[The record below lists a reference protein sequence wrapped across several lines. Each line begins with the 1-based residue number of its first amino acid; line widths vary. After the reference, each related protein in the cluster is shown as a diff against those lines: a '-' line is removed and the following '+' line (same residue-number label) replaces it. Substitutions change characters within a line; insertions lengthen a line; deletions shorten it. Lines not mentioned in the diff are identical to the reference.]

1 MDEYKPVTGE
11 LRRRGYLTEANI
23 EVDGAVTFA
32 KVYFGTKDFRDLCDD
47 IDSVHAQLERENK
60 SLREKVRHQSAQLSE
75 VQGALERRNN
85 GELKR
90 HWQKELDRLKAERD
104 SMAAALDAAQGEHAY
119 APESHYMMLPKDA
132 DGVPIHVGDTVTCG
146 RSVWQ
151 VTGLRL
157 TGAAWGVCCTI
168 FNDHG
173 GSGTNVYPPC
183 DLRHYHAPTVE
194 DVLRGVVTLCHN
206 TWKKE
211 SAFHFYD
218 VDDVMESGNIA
229 DLAAKLRL
237 AGEK

>member
-23 EVDGAVTFA
+23 EVDGALTFA
-32 KVYFGTKDFRDLCDD
+32 KVYFGTKDFRDLCDN
-47 IDSVHAQLERENK
+47 IDGIHAQLERDY
-60 SLREKVRHQSAQLSE
+60 A
-75 VQGALERRNN
+75 
-85 GELKR
+85 
-90 HWQKELDRLKAERD
+90 RLKAERD

-119 APESHYMMLPKDA
+119 APESHYVMLPKDA

-183 DLRHYHAPTVE
+183 DLRHYHASTVE

-229 DLAAKLRL
+229 EYADKLRL
-237 AGEK
+237 ADEKEQQ

>member
-11 LRRRGYLTEANI
+11 LRKAFMANGGI
-23 EVDGAVTFA
+23 ATLDGCIIKEYMTIA
-32 KVYFGTKDFRDLCDD
+32 KSELDDLCDN
-47 IDSVHAQLERENK
+47 IDSVHAQLERDF
-60 SLREKVRHQSAQLSE
+60 
-75 VQGALERRNN
+75 
-85 GELKR
+85 
-90 HWQKELDRLKAERD
+90 DRLKVERD

-119 APESHYMMLPKDA
+119 APESHYVMLPKDA

-157 TGAAWGVCCTI
+157 TGAAWSVCCTI

-183 DLRHYHAPTVE
+183 DLRHHVPDTWERIIMDAICGGDE
-194 DVLRGVVTLCHN
+194 DELVARC
-206 TWKKE
+206 K
-211 SAFHFYD
+211 A
-218 VDDVMESGNIA
+218 
-229 DLAAKLRL
+229 L